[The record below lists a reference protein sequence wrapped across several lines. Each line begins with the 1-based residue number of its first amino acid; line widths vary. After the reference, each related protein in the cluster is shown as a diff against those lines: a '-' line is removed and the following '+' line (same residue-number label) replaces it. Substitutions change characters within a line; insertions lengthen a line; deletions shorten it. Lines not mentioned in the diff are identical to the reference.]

1 MPDLDWRA
9 ALQRLIDYHGADWDA
24 LAAHAGVAVHTI
36 RNWLACR
43 SSPLRRHQLALVEAA
58 AELER
63 PVQWSSVCARCGLP
77 AVYRLGASEVA
88 RQDGG
93 VWAPPL
99 VPICEECYWDW
110 VAWCGVR
117 LPACCGQRMEL
128 HVVEAGGEETSYWR
142 CPVCGREVE

>member
-9 ALQRLIDYHGADWDA
+9 ALQR
-24 LAAHAGVAVHTI
+24 
-36 RNWLACR
+36 
-43 SSPLRRHQLALVEAA
+43 HQLALVEAA
-58 AELER
+58 SELER
-63 PVQWSSVCARCGLP
+63 PVQWSSDCRRCGRP
-77 AVYRLGASEVA
+77 AVYRLSASEVVP

-99 VPICEECYWDW
+99 VPVCEECYWDW

-128 HVVEAGGEETSYWR
+128 HVVDAGGEETSYWR